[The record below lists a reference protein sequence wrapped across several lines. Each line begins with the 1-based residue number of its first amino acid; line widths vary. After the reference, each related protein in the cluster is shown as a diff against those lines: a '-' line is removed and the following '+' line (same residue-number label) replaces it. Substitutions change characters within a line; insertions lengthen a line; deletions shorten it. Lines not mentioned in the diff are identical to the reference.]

1 MPSAGTWQPLA
12 TTNPASGPTNTQVA
26 LLLSDGTLMVQP
38 GSAIATNSWY
48 RLTPDATGSYV
59 TGTWS
64 ALASMNEQRY
74 NFSTALLPDGR
85 VFVLGGETSSP
96 DPFTNTAEI
105 FDPTGGANG
114 SWKSVASV
122 PTPRTNIDLPPGKSA
137 SQWGEDPIEVLPTG
151 RVLAGYFNDPT
162 VYLYDPSA
170 NTWTPLPNKKLR
182 QDSTAEE
189 AWVKLPDN
197 SILSYDVHS
206 SLSSGVFH
214 AQRYIPSMHQWT
226 DASNVNATNPP
237 QVLNSTTIS
246 DGDVSGFLLP
256 DRRVMFFGA
265 DGATAFYTPS
275 TNIWTA
281 GPSQP
286 TVMINGVVTP
296 TVATD
301 NPGAVLPNGD
311 ILIALSPLGGRVNGH
326 YTYPSPTYVYEFN
339 PITQTFTDVTPPG
352 LTNENCNYVNMLVL
366 PTGQVL
372 LTNQFGQMQVYTPS
386 GSPRSFWRPTVQNVQ
401 SNGGG
406 SFTLSGTQLNGI
418 SEGAVFGDDWQTA
431 SNYPIVQ
438 LTNSSGQVFYARTF
452 GWSGTG
458 VAFNTP
464 GTVNFKLASGL
475 PTGNYSL
482 SVIANGIPSSPIAFV
497 VTAGAKV
504 SAQTFNNNGTGLQA
518 LGAPSV
524 ADQSSLVSQ
533 RTGLRGGQLSTL
545 DVGRLTSTVAASAFT
560 RSTTMEALDRTP
572 ARDGDHGVALGAALT
587 RLRQRLQDSG
597 VLDDWL

>member
-1 MPSAGTWQPLA
+1 MPSAGTWQPFA
-12 TTNPASGPTNTQVA
+12 PANPASGPTNTQVA
-26 LLLSDGTLMVQP
+26 LSLSDGTLMIEP
-38 GSAIATNSWY
+38 GSNSATNSWY
-48 RLTPDATGSYV
+48 RLTPDATGNYV

-64 ALASMNEQRY
+64 ALASMNEQRS
-74 NFSTALLPDGR
+74 NFGSALLPDGR
-85 VFVLGGETSSP
+85 VFVVGGEISAP

-105 FDPTGGANG
+105 FDPTSGASG
-114 SWKSVASV
+114 SWQSVAPV
-122 PTPRTNIDLPPGKSA
+122 PTPKTNFELPPGQTA

-151 RVLAGYFNDPT
+151 RVLAGYFNSPT
-162 VYLYDPSA
+162 VYLYDPAA

-226 DASNVNATNPP
+226 DASNVSATNPP
-237 QVLNSTTIS
+237 QVLNSRTIG

-275 TNIWTA
+275 TNTWTA

-286 TVMINGVVTP
+286 TTVINGVVTP
-296 TVATD
+296 TGATD

-311 ILIALSPLGGRVNGH
+311 ILIALSPLGAPVNGH
-326 YTYPSPTYVYEFN
+326 DTYPAPTFVYEFN

-352 LTNENCNYVNMLVL
+352 LTNENCNYLNMLVL

-372 LTNQFGQMQVYTPS
+372 LTNQFGQMQIYTPS
-386 GSPRSFWRPTVQNVQ
+386 GSPRNGWRPTVHSVQ
-401 SNGGG
+401 SNGSG

-418 SEGAVFGDDWQTA
+418 SEGAAFGDDWQQA

-438 LTNSSGQVFYARTF
+438 LTNSTGQVFYARSF

-464 GTVNFKLASGL
+464 GTVNFQLPSGL
-475 PTGNYSL
+475 PIGNYSL
-482 SVIANGIPSSPIAFV
+482 SVIANGIASNPFALV
-497 VTAGAKV
+497 VSASNKIG
-504 SAQTFNNNGTGLQA
+504 AQTFSNNGTGVQA
-518 LGAPSV
+518 LGAPGV
-524 ADQSSLVSQ
+524 AGQSFLVHQPMGPSG
-533 RTGLRGGQLSTL
+533 RQLSTPG
-545 DVGRLTSTVAASAFT
+545 VGRLTSTVAA
-560 RSTTMEALDRTP
+560 
-572 ARDGDHGVALGAALT
+572 GALT
-587 RLRQRLQDSG
+587 APTTFVAHANQWQPRPRQHLHDSDI
-597 VLDDWL
+597 LNTWL